1 MTRKLSE
8 IFSLNALKHI
18 SYIPTIISKIDN
30 WYSFIMNYIGFTNVG
45 TQYNFRSGLKI
56 VTNEGIDTATII
68 VVFFKHDYGTIKDNS
83 TVIDIGGNI
92 GSFSL
97 YAGSKAKNIKVY
109 VYEPLPKTF
118 DLLYENI
125 KINHFENKISAFNFG
140 VGSKK
145 EKRKL
150 FLTGGSP
157 FNTLY
162 SDKLDDNYVEINLL
176 SLEDIFVENN
186 IEKCDVLKCDCEG
199 AEYEIFYNAPDK
211 YLQKINEIRFEYH
224 NLTNE
229 KSNIDDLTIFLEGK
243 GFKRTIFRADTTLS
257 GNAWFK
263 RQ

>member
-8 IFSLNALKHI
+8 IFSLNAFKHI
-18 SYIPTIISKIDN
+18 AYLPAIISKVSN
-30 WYSFIMNYIGFTNVG
+30 WYSFVMNYIGFTNEG
-45 TQYNFRSGLKI
+45 TRYQFRNGLQI

-68 VVFFKHDYGTIKDNS
+68 VVFFKHDYGTIEDNS

-97 YAGSKAKNIKVY
+97 YAGSSARNTKVY

-118 DLLYENI
+118 DLLSENI
-125 KINHFENKISAFNFG
+125 RINHYEDKISAFNLG

-162 SDKLDDNYVEINLL
+162 SDKPDDNYVEINLL

-211 YLQKINEIRFEYH
+211 YLKKINEIRFEYH
-224 NLTNE
+224 NLSGENG
-229 KSNIDDLTIFLEGK
+229 NIDSLTNFLASK
-243 GFKRTIFRADTTLS
+243 GFNRTVFRADTPLS